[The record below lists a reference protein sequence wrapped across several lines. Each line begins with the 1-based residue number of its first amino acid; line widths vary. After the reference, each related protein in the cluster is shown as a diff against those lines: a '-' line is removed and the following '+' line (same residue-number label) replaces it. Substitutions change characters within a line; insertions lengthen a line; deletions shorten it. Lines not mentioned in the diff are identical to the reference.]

1 MLNRYLKL
9 WLLMLFCL
17 PAFAWAEFRPFYSDS
32 LDDITSARE
41 GQPFLLVLWSID
53 CPPCRKELQ
62 SIGRIY
68 SEFSPGGL
76 VLILTDGSDGA
87 VQAKKMLAGL
97 GLASAESWLFAD
109 SFPERLRYHIDPDWY
124 GELPRSYFYDGGH
137 RRTAQSGTYR
147 LSELQRLAM
156 LTKNIGPA
164 ASLQG
169 GPDVD

>member
-9 WLLMLFCL
+9 CLLMLFCL

-76 VLILTDGSDGA
+76 VLVLTDGPDGA

-109 SFPERLRYHIDPDWY
+109 SFPERLRYRIDPDWY
-124 GELPRSYFYDGGH
+124 GELPRSYFYDAGH
-137 RRTAQSGTYR
+137 RRTAKSGAFT
-147 LSELQRLAM
+147 LFELRQLAM
-156 LTKNIGPA
+156 RTRQVNPII
-164 ASLQG
+164 SLQG
-169 GPDVD
+169 GSSVD